1 MQPLAIRGAW
11 VHTPPVFADARGEF
25 AEVFRQS
32 DLRAVRGAELA
43 VAQVNLSVS
52 SRGVV
57 RGVHFADTPP
67 GQAKWV
73 MCVQGAIRD
82 VVVDVRPQSP
92 TFGQWD
98 AVALDEGAHAAVFLE
113 AGLGHGFSVQSE
125 RATVVYLCSSG
136 YDPAVERAV
145 NPFDPA
151 LAIDWQVDAPV
162 VSDKDRAAPTLA
174 ELRAA
179 GVLPS

>member
-1 MQPLAIRGAW
+1 MEPLAISGAW
-11 VHTPPVFADARGEF
+11 TYTPQVFADARGEF
-25 AEVFRQS
+25 AEAFRQA
-32 DLRAVRGAELA
+32 DLAAARGGVLEI
-43 VAQVNLSVS
+43 AQVNLSVS
-52 SRGVV
+52 RRGVV
-57 RGVHFADTPP
+57 RGVHFADVPP

-73 MCVQGAIRD
+73 MCVQGTIRD

-92 TFGQWD
+92 TYGQWD
-98 AVALDEGAHAAVFLE
+98 AVTLDDVGHAAVFLE
-113 AGLGHGFSVQSE
+113 VGLGHGFSVLSE
-125 RATVVYLCSSG
+125 QATVVYLCSSG

-151 LAIDWQVDAPV
+151 LAIDWQVDAPTL
-162 VSDKDRAAPTLA
+162 SDKDRDAPSLA